1 MQEIKSN
8 CYPLTKNCR
17 LVTLAWCTKSMF
29 RIGIFGNLA
38 IRINVANIANMDIP
52 ENIYTLQMDS
62 GNINCKNK
70 LPEQSQFSLKL
81 SNY

>member
-52 ENIYTLQMDS
+52 EKIF
-62 GNINCKNK
+62 KNADDWRH
-70 LPEQSQFSLKL
+70 LDIHMSYQ
-81 SNY
+81 